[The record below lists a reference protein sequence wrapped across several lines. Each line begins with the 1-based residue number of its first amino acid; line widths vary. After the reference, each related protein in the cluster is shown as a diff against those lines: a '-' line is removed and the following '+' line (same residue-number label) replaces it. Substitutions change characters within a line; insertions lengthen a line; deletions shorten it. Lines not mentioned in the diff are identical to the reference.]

1 METSSM
7 LDLVD
12 QLEENIEDLEDSLAP
27 LLESGSSLAST
38 TKKLPLV
45 DRAKLDVLLVY
56 AIESIIFSFLKL
68 HGIDAKEHAVFREL
82 SRVKPY
88 FEKIKNAEA
97 GASPSRPSA
106 ILNKEAANRVIR
118 HALAGNAKY
127 DLERAER
134 EARDKFRAN
143 QKLKNLEASLQEKAK
158 AQAQDEKPIDEKA
171 DALQL
176 AAQLASLPQETSEE
190 DSSSAE
196 NDKETAGAV
205 DEGEASSIPKTESEN
220 LTESSP
226 PQEISQETP
235 QEKRRG
241 KKRKSQQAEDQ
252 QPSKK
257 SKKEE
262 KKAKKKD
269 RQEKKAKK
277 AQKKTAAGTEDGG

>member
-1 METSSM
+1 M

-56 AIESIIFSFLKL
+56 AIESIIFCEFFIISLSKSLTHLAFLKL

-118 HALAGNAKY
+118 HAL
-127 DLERAER
+127 
-134 EARDKFRAN
+134 
-143 QKLKNLEASLQEKAK
+143 
-158 AQAQDEKPIDEKA
+158 
-171 DALQL
+171 
-176 AAQLASLPQETSEE
+176 
-190 DSSSAE
+190 
-196 NDKETAGAV
+196 V
-205 DEGEASSIPKTESEN
+205 
-220 LTESSP
+220 
-226 PQEISQETP
+226 SQ
-235 QEKRRG
+235 R
-241 KKRKSQQAEDQ
+241 
-252 QPSKK
+252 
-257 SKKEE
+257 
-262 KKAKKKD
+262 
-269 RQEKKAKK
+269 
-277 AQKKTAAGTEDGG
+277 